1 MTAAKSIARRGFS
14 LIELV
19 IVIVII
25 GIIAAIAIPRMSRGS
40 TGASESSLRAS
51 LAVMRNAIELYTT
64 EHENEPPT
72 VADIVDQLTMYSDVS
87 GATNDSP
94 DSTHIFGPYIREIPK
109 LPIKG
114 NPDRRGQSGIAAAD
128 APTVGWIYTVN
139 ATTKAWTFGANAG
152 SQTDSRR
159 EPFTDY

>member
-64 EHENEPPT
+64 EHEGTTPT
-72 VADIVDQLTMYSDVS
+72 VSDIVDQLTTYSDINGNTAS
-87 GATNDSP
+87 AADQTF
-94 DSTHIFGPYIREIPK
+94 IFGPYIREIPQ
-109 LPIKG
+109 LPVKG
-114 NPDRRGQSGIAAAD
+114 DNNQRGSRGIAAAN
-128 APTVGWIYTVN
+128 APSIGWIYTTDGKVWSFLPNTGN
-139 ATTKAWTFGANAG
+139 AE
-152 SQTDSRR
+152 DSRGTR
-159 EPFTDY
+159 FTDY

>member
-1 MTAAKSIARRGFS
+1 MNAAKSIARRGFS

-64 EHENEPPT
+64 EHEGEPPA
-72 VADIVDQLTMYSDVS
+72 VANIVDQLTKYTDIS
-87 GATNDSP
+87 GAVNATP
-94 DSTHIFGPYIREIPK
+94 DSTYLFGPYIREIPK
-109 LPIKG
+109 LPVKG
-114 NPDRRGQSGIAAAD
+114 NPERRGQSGIAAAD
-128 APTVGWIYTVN
+128 AANVGWIYTVD
-139 ATTKAWTFGANAG
+139 ATTKVWSFEANAG
-152 SQTDSRR
+152 SQQDSRGTL
-159 EPFTDY
+159 FTDY

>member
-64 EHENEPPT
+64 EHEGEPPT
-72 VADIVDQLTMYSDVS
+72 VAGIVDQLTQYSDIA
-87 GATNDSP
+87 GATQATPDNDY
-94 DSTHIFGPYIREIPK
+94 IFGPYIREIPK
-109 LPIKG
+109 LPVKG
-114 NPDRRGQSGIAAAD
+114 DPDRRGKSGIAAAD
-128 APTVGWIYTVN
+128 AGTIGWLYTVDAN
-139 ATTKAWTFGANAG
+139 KAWSFKANTG
-152 SQTDSRR
+152 SQKDSRGAS
-159 EPFTDY
+159 FSDY